1 MSRILPWLASR
12 VWFLIFPS
20 YFRWILHDVSKL
32 SIHQSSLGLGLLQKY
47 RLELITASNFFNFW
61 RFELN
66 MSDFINQTVKFK
78 NFGYAVKMTPSSRV
92 DSLPEKKIDPR
103 GLWRRV
109 FGVSPNFLETLL
121 PLRFVG
127 VTKAKTSFRIC
138 VLAKLS
144 HLWRVIS
151 R

>member
-12 VWFLIFPS
+12 VRFLIFPS
-20 YFRWILHDVSKL
+20 YFRRVLHDVSKV
-32 SIHQSSLGLGLLQKY
+32 SRHQSSLGLGLLQKY
-47 RLELITASNFFNFW
+47 RLEFITVFYFF
-61 RFELN
+61 RGFELN
-66 MSDFINQTVKFK
+66 QSDIFNHTVKLT

-92 DSLPEKKIDPR
+92 ASLAETKIDPR

-109 FGVSPNFLETLL
+109 FGVSENFLETLL
-121 PLRFVG
+121 PLRLVR
-127 VTKAKTSFRIC
+127 VTTAKTSFRIC